1 MPMYKMKIACGVM
14 LLAFTLSACQKS
26 SDQAADA
33 ETQSSAAQSENT
45 LLSLQGNNEKLLFHP
60 PECRGKD
67 CPSFEIERLHSNQ
80 FVLDDVI
87 DQAIVEQLEQILSPV
102 EQKALQQAGEKALA
116 AAQPKSEEEELQA
129 ASAVA
134 SDRDARQPALH
145 RVDTPAQRL
154 AQQIQ
159 PYFATFIGLSEELKT
174 LRGPQQL
181 SVSVRPRILNANAPL
196 ATVVMNSSSYLG
208 GAHGASAQKYYNF
221 DLEQQKVLKLQ
232 DIIAPQKMPQLE
244 KLAYAAFQT
253 WVKDNQ
259 LADNIKD
266 YEKVWKFK
274 MSANFYL
281 GQQGLI
287 LQYDEYE
294 LGPYVVGLARLDLP
308 YAQLDGILKAKYLP
322 ESASQSPASAVVKN

>member
-1 MPMYKMKIACGVM
+1 MPIYKMKIVCAVM
-14 LLAFTLSACQKS
+14 LLGLSLSACQKS
-26 SDQAADA
+26 SDKAADA
-33 ETQSSAAQSENT
+33 EAAASTAQSENT
-45 LLSLQGNNEKLLFHP
+45 LLSLQGNNEKLQFHP

-80 FVLDDVI
+80 FVLDEVI

-102 EQKALQQAGEKALA
+102 EQKTLQQAGAKALA
-116 AAQPKSEEEELQA
+116 EAQPKTEQSQSVSASEA
-129 ASAVA
+129 T
-134 SDRDARQPALH
+134 RDTHQTQLH
-145 RVDTPAQRL
+145 RVDTSAQRL
-154 AQQIQ
+154 AQHIQ
-159 PYFATFIGLSEELKT
+159 PYFETFIGLSEELKT

-221 DLEQQKVLKLQ
+221 DLEQQKILKLQ
-232 DIIAPQKMPQLE
+232 DIIAPQKMPELE
-244 KLAYAAFQT
+244 KLAYAAFKT

-259 LADNIKD
+259 LADSIEA
-266 YEKVWKFK
+266 YEQVWKFK
-274 MSANFYL
+274 MSSNFYL

-308 YAQLDGILKAKYLP
+308 YAQLDGILKAQYMP
-322 ESASQSPASAVVKN
+322 QNAVQSPASAAVKHE